1 METDLP
7 KRVSTNI
14 ETQVVGIIYQNRTIK
29 YFIKETI
36 LMGEYQVVGDSE
48 REEELVGC

>member
-14 ETQVVGIIYQNRTIK
+14 ETQVVGIIY
-29 YFIKETI
+29 
-36 LMGEYQVVGDSE
+36 
-48 REEELVGC
+48 